1 MTKMSRYILV
11 CLLLLTWSSVVFAA
25 QPALVQISTIDAL
38 LGGMYDGVTT
48 IGDLKQHGDLG
59 IGTFDGLDGEMV
71 VVDGQVFRVPADGH
85 VMPVS
90 DNETTPFASV
100 TRFAPTRH
108 LSLEQGTDLAAFTA
122 QMDKIMGSP
131 NLFCAFKVEGLFKHV
146 RTRSVPKQNKPYP
159 PLVEVVK
166 HQPVFEMDNVR
177 GVLVGFYCP
186 PFVKGVNVPGY
197 HLHFLSADQQQG
209 GHVLAFD
216 VEQATVA
223 LQPLHRF
230 TLLLPQGGDF
240 STMDL
245 ERDRG
250 AELEKVEK

>member
-1 MTKMSRYILV
+1 MTKMALRMLM
-11 CLLLLTWSSVVFAA
+11 CLLLLTWSSVVVAA

-38 LGGMYDGVTT
+38 LGGLYDGVTT
-48 IGDLKQHGDLG
+48 IGALKQHGDLG

-71 VVDGQVFRVPADGH
+71 VVDGQVFRVPADGQ
-85 VMPVS
+85 VMAVG
-90 DNETTPFASV
+90 DDETTPFASV
-100 TRFAPTRH
+100 TRFAPTCQ
-108 LSLEQGTDLAAFTA
+108 LPVAQGTDLASFTA
-122 QMDKIMGSP
+122 QMDQIMGSP
-131 NLFCAFKVEGLFKHV
+131 NLFCAFRVEGVFTHV

-166 HQPVFEMDNVR
+166 HQPVFDFDNVR

-197 HLHFLSADQQQG
+197 HLHFLSEDRHHG

-230 TLLLPQGGDF
+230 TLLLPQGGEF

>member
-1 MTKMSRYILV
+1 MTKMTLRILM
-11 CLLLLTWSSVVFAA
+11 CLLLLTWSSVAFAA

-38 LGGMYDGVTT
+38 LGGMYDGVTP
-48 IGDLKQHGDLG
+48 IGELKLHGDLG

-85 VMPVS
+85 VVPV
-90 DNETTPFASV
+90 DDDETTPFASV
-100 TRFAPTRH
+100 TRFTPTRQQ
-108 LSLEQGTDLAAFTA
+108 SVAKGTDLAAFTA
-122 QMDKIMGSP
+122 QMDQVLGSP
-131 NLFCAFKVEGLFKHV
+131 NLFCAFRIEGQFKHV

-166 HQPVFEMDNVR
+166 HQPVFEFDDIR
-177 GVLVGFYCP
+177 GVMVGFYCP

-223 LQPLHRF
+223 IQPLHKF
-230 TLLLPQGGDF
+230 TLMLPQGGDF

-245 ERDRG
+245 KRDRG

>member
-1 MTKMSRYILV
+1 MTKMALRMLM

-38 LGGMYDGVTT
+38 LGGLYDGVTT
-48 IGDLKQHGDLG
+48 IGALKQHGDLG

-71 VVDGQVFRVPADGH
+71 VVDGQVFRVPADGQ
-85 VMPVS
+85 VMAVG
-90 DNETTPFASV
+90 DDETTPFASV
-100 TRFAPTRH
+100 TRFAPTCQ
-108 LSLEQGTDLAAFTA
+108 LPVAQGTDLASFTA
-122 QMDKIMGSP
+122 QMDQIMGSP
-131 NLFCAFKVEGLFKHV
+131 NLFCAFRVEGVFTHV

-166 HQPVFEMDNVR
+166 HQPVFDFDNVR

-197 HLHFLSADQQQG
+197 HLHFLSEDRHHG

-230 TLLLPQGGDF
+230 TLLLPQGGEF